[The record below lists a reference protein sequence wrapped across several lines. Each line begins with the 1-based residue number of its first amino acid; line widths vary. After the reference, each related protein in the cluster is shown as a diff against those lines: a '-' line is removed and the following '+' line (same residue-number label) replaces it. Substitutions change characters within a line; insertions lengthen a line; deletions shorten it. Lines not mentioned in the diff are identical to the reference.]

1 MSFFRL
7 PEYVAETR
15 RQCGLMLLC
24 LTGAAGVAAA
34 ASALGLPV
42 YSTLLAA
49 ALLLLRVLDHLPGRA
64 QGKATGFASSREALE
79 TRANMAVPD
88 AIRLVEHLHYTREL
102 AAKVRDTLLAQQAD
116 HAIDRLHTAK
126 ERVGVPPNPAARDG
140 TRLVQ
145 LCRPTQVNAVATT
158 SLWCRLRC
166 LHRPVIWCRPRCL
179 LVCLRR
185 FLSLRPM
192 PWEKRSARRISS
204 AR

>member
-1 MSFFRL
+1 MDLNVPVRCYPLKLQLHFR
-7 PEYVAETR
+7 V
-15 RQCGLMLLC
+15 C
-24 LTGAAGVAAA
+24 LQLHFRVR
-34 ASALGLPV
+34 LQLHFRVCLRV
-42 YSTLLAA
+42 YRLHKQARINHQTHVSTLI
-49 ALLLLRVLDHLPGRA
+49 
-64 QGKATGFASSREALE
+64 Q
-79 TRANMAVPD
+79 VPD

-192 PWEKRSARRISS
+192 PWEKRSARRIST

>member
-116 HAIDRLHTAK
+116 HAIDRLRTAK

-145 LCRPTQVNAVATT
+145 LCRPTQVNAVLDGPAAASDEAGRAVQ
-158 SLWCRLRC
+158 SLEDELQRLR
-166 LHRPVIWCRPRCL
+166 HDPHFAETAAAPRQLAAAPCA
-179 LVCLRR
+179 V
-185 FLSLRPM
+185 S
-192 PWEKRSARRISS
+192 
-204 AR
+204 